1 MFAASRLW
9 LAGPSLRKSASWRG
23 FVLTLSAM
31 SGCPSKSA
39 PWRSVESRQSQAV
52 FEICIRSGA
61 NCVEKLK
68 IIAATLESA
77 VIERIL
83 QHP

>member
-1 MFAASRLW
+1 LKVGN
-9 LAGPSLRKSASWRG
+9 LAGTGRSLAKTGR
-23 FVLTLSAM
+23 LHSAM

-52 FEICIRSGA
+52 FEIGIRSGA
-61 NCVEKLK
+61 NCVGKLK